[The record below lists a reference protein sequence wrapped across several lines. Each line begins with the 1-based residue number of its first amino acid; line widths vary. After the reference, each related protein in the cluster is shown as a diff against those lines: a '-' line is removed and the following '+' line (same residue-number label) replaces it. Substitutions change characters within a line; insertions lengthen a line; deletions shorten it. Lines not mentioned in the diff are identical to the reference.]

1 MADTDQIQIAGDS
14 KIGLGIQSA
23 KGVYTVANK
32 DFRWIPF
39 TSMPYGVNQP
49 ISNLPLEGGG
59 DLTPRGSYKAGA
71 WGQGGVQLIPR
82 YVDDLGFILV
92 AAMGMDKLVALSG
105 AGHAFGRNTD
115 IYTPASAAITFTAG
129 HILDSTSGLAVFHVG
144 DVIRVTGSASNDGV
158 FTVTAAAAGD
168 LTVSPAPV
176 VEATAVQ
183 ATIRLLSSTTYP
195 ADTVATGSNI
205 HTFTFKAKQSDI
217 PYAMVRKLIEGPTPL
232 GEETVDNR
240 IGQLELTLPSVG
252 PMTASIELNGRTPT
266 SRNLFYADPFNSGA
280 PDPATGKGGW
290 YDAALNGYDDDTA
303 FGLSVDPLSVVK
315 IAGGAIPCT
324 GCVIT
329 LANNVQQ
336 ADAGRIIG
344 DMTPLDFPVLNRA
357 LTIRA
362 QLFMTD
368 DYIYRQVFAG
378 SATGRQLSSRIMKG
392 DIDFRS
398 YSPIG
403 ISPAATPDTPY
414 ALQVLTDDN
423 NVEWSLQGAVDPKP
437 GQPLALTLVGTVQRP
452 KTAGKEYAKIRLQN
466 GIAAAYPY
474 TA

>member
-14 KIGLGIQSA
+14 KIGIGIQSA

-59 DLTPRGSYKAGA
+59 DLVPRGSYKAGA
-71 WGQGGVQLIPR
+71 WGQGGVQIIPR
-82 YVDDLGFILV
+82 YVDDLGFILAAVMGQDKIV
-92 AAMGMDKLVALSG
+92 AASG
-105 AGHAFGRNTD
+105 TGKAFGRGVD
-115 IYTPASAAITFTAG
+115 VYTPAGSTITFTSG
-129 HILDSTSGLAVFHVG
+129 HILDSASGLGSFKVG
-144 DVIRVTGSASNDGV
+144 DKVRVSGSVSNNNV
-158 FTVTAAAAGD
+158 LTVTAAAAGD
-168 LTVSPAPV
+168 LTVTGTTV
-176 VEATAVQ
+176 VEAVGVR
-183 ATIRLLSSTTYP
+183 ATISLMSST
-195 ADTVATGSNI
+195 DVSVTGSNV
-205 HTFTFKAKQSDI
+205 HTFVFKAKQSDI
-217 PYAMVRKLIEGPTPL
+217 PYVMVRKLIEGPTPL

-240 IGQLELTLPSVG
+240 FGQMELTLPNVG
-252 PMTASIELNGRTPT
+252 PMTCSLELNGRTPT
-266 SRNLFYADPFNSGA
+266 SRNLFYADPFNSGT
-280 PDPATGKGGW
+280 PDTNTGKGGW

-329 LANNVQQ
+329 MSNNLQQ
-336 ADAGRIIG
+336 PDAGRIIG
-344 DMTPLDFPVLNRA
+344 DMTPLDYPVLNRA
-357 LTIRA
+357 MTIRA

-378 SATGRQLSSRIMKG
+378 SATGRKLSSRIMRG

-398 YSPIG
+398 YSSVG
-403 ISPAATPDTPY
+403 ISPVASPDTQY
-414 ALQVLTDDN
+414 AAQVLTEDG

-437 GQPLALTLVGTVQRP
+437 GQPLALTLVGTVQRAA
-452 KTAGKEYAKIRLQN
+452 TAGKEYALVRLQN
-466 GIAAAYPY
+466 GVTSAYPY
-474 TA
+474 TT